1 MYKPICKSV
10 KFMQTYLNDPIL
22 YKTDKIQKTFRANKP
37 EFLRLLAIQS
47 QVKEKFLF
55 YFILISFFII

>member
-10 KFMQTYLNDPIL
+10 KFIQTYLNDPIL
-22 YKTDKIQKTFRANKP
+22 YKTDKIQKAFKANKP

-47 QVKEKFLF
+47 EVINK
-55 YFILISFFII
+55 I